1 VFADIFVALSRT
13 IGLAAED
20 PAHRRIASQP
30 VGAVDVFIS
39 GKPTEHRL
47 TQHAAQ
53 IMPPVPA
60 RAAINQMLSRDVH
73 EAERAIEFA
82 IGQQS
87 GIRGDARTME
97 LQLEAQA
104 SLPRRPVFPRLCCRI
119 VVEFRCPAG
128 G

>member
-1 VFADIFVALSRT
+1 M
-13 IGLAAED
+13 GQ
-20 PAHRRIASQP
+20 PQYQQP
-30 VGAVDVFIS
+30 VNVY
-39 GKPTEHRL
+39 
-47 TQHAAQ
+47 
-53 IMPPVPA
+53 VPA

-73 EAERAIEFA
+73 EAERVIEFA

-87 GIRGDARTME
+87 GIGGDTRTVE

-104 SLPRRPVFPRLCCRI
+104 SPLKRPVFPRLYCRI